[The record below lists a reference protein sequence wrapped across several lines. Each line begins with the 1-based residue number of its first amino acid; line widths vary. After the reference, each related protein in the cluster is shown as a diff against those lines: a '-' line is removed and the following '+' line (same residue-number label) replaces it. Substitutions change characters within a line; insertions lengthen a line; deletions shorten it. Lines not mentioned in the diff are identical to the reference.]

1 MAGLDYTLVLKQLP
15 FLVCVSMLGVFLL
28 PPGFGYML
36 IPKEGSVPL

>member
-28 PPGFGYML
+28 PTRVWLYAYP
-36 IPKEGSVPL
+36 